1 MDASNVPA
9 PFCRQVRKPAMT
21 SPESKTGVT
30 PVSKPLKRPSQAR
43 AKFTVQAIYDAFV
56 RIWQSKGWD
65 GLTTRA
71 VALETGISVGTLYDY
86 FPNKQSLLSGYVR
99 HCIDALLEA
108 IEQQVILAPDLNWQ
122 QRVQRLVRLT
132 CGMDVPELPYFD
144 SGMLALEHQI
154 AAPKHHRRVYE
165 ELSAQW
171 QRAFDAC
178 TDLPRRPDTATV
190 KALYLAVWGGR
201 RYLLLA
207 QPQDIE
213 AQSWV
218 AEMERLCHAALSQ
231 PARG

>member
-1 MDASNVPA
+1 
-9 PFCRQVRKPAMT
+9 MT
-21 SPESKTGVT
+21 SPESRSSA
-30 PVSKPLKRPSQAR
+30 PAVSKPLKRPSQAR

-71 VALETGISVGTLYDY
+71 VALETGIAVGTLYDS

-99 HCIDALLEA
+99 HYIDVLLDA
-108 IEQQVILAPDLNWQ
+108 IEQQVIMIPDLDWQ

-154 AAPKHHRRVYE
+154 AEPKHHRRVYDE
-165 ELSAQW
+165 ISAQW

-178 TDLPRRPDTATV
+178 TDLPYRPDPATV

-213 AQSWV
+213 AQTWV
-218 AEMERLCHAALSQ
+218 AEMERLCHAVLVQA
-231 PARG
+231 ARA